1 MAMLSETELLDVI
14 FQATLKGCD
23 VNVSARKQTIWDAC
37 LAMMGDVL
45 RESDPFTAERL
56 LRGVEA
62 ELRESVAH
70 LSQLL
75 QPTSPYPRTPLQTAG
90 AKDAT

>member
-1 MAMLSETELLDVI
+1 MAMLSEADLLDSI
-14 FQATLKGCD
+14 FETVLRGCNVD
-23 VNVSARKQTIWDAC
+23 VKARKSAIWNAC
-37 LAMMGDVL
+37 LAMMADVL

-70 LSQLL
+70 LAQLL
-75 QPTSPYPRTPLQTAG
+75 SEPTSPWPRTPLH
-90 AKDAT
+90 